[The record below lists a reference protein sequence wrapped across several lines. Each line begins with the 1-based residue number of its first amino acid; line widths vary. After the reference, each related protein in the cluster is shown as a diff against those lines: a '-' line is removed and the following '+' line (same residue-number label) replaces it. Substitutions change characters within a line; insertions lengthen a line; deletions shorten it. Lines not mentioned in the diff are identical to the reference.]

1 MCLMQRDQTNQN
13 IRVWSREMVIAG
25 PSKEN
30 GKLMLKRLEPLDGL
44 VAKSFYR
51 QNLRGGP
58 QRV

>member
-1 MCLMQRDQTNQN
+1 
-13 IRVWSREMVIAG
+13 MVIAG

-30 GKLMLKRLEPLDGL
+30 GRLMLKRLEPLDGL